1 MAFIRWIIGFA
12 FTVVIA
18 AFAVINRQP
27 IDIYFNPLEE
37 TQLIT
42 LPAYTIMLSALA
54 LGFVFGAFIVWLN
67 DGKIRH
73 DRRKAK
79 KEIKVLEKTV
89 HELKENR
96 FVIPP
101 TQEVK
106 ESKAPALASRF

>member
-12 FTVVIA
+12 FTVVIT

-27 IDIYFNPLEE
+27 IEVYFNPIDE

-42 LPAYTIMLSALA
+42 LPTYTIMLGALA

-67 DGKIRH
+67 DGKIRRE
-73 DRRKAK
+73 RRRAK
-79 KEIKVLEKTV
+79 KEVKTLEKTV

-96 FVIPP
+96 FVTPP
-101 TQEVK
+101 THEVK
-106 ESKAPALASRF
+106 ESKAPALAARF